1 MVTQLGE
8 QTALHATLHEHQII
22 GTCATRLVSLVA
34 EKSHCSRLLQMKV
47 HPGQRLSALL
57 FALASLSLA
66 QVNPTPEN
74 PTKVVLKAFETH
86 DIVMLGE
93 IHNNK
98 QEYEWLRSL
107 VANPEFADRVDDIV
121 MELGNSLYQKSVDRY
136 IAGEAV
142 PIEEVQRAWRNTLGL
157 GPPPPIYG
165 DLYKSVRETNM
176 RRHGK
181 HQMRVLCGDPYI
193 NWDNVKTQDDIGP
206 FLGHR
211 DQWYAQVV
219 KDEVL
224 AKHRR
229 AFLIAGSAHF
239 LRKQG
244 NGYIEPELRRTGAKT
259 FLILAGTN
267 AVKGYDDLDHRFDS
281 WPMPSIVS
289 LNGNWVGELAAIPVI
304 TGGTVEI
311 QAPAR
316 LKDAA
321 DALLYL
327 GPRDSL
333 IAVEAP
339 REEVDGTPYGKEL
352 LRRMTT
358 LGLVLPFVP
367 EGKESPQFD
376 RPEPGNGSP
385 PFSPPKTTDAPLPAR
400 PPSQ

>member
-1 MVTQLGE
+1 
-8 QTALHATLHEHQII
+8 
-22 GTCATRLVSLVA
+22 
-34 EKSHCSRLLQMKV
+34 MKV
-47 HPGQRLSALL
+47 HLIRTFSALL
-57 FALASLSLA
+57 FALVSLCLGQADPSPKNASA
-66 QVNPTPEN
+66 
-74 PTKVVLKAFETH
+74 VVLQALETH

-98 QEYEWLRSL
+98 QEYEWLQSL
-107 VANPEFADRVDDIV
+107 VASPEFADQVDDVV

-142 PIEEVQRAWRNTLGL
+142 PIEDVQRAWRNTLGL
-157 GPPPPIYG
+157 GDPPPIYG
-165 DLYKSVRETNM
+165 DLYKTVRETNM

-193 NWDNVKTQDDIGP
+193 DWDKVKTQGDIGP

-211 DQWYAQVV
+211 DYWYAQVV

-224 AKHRR
+224 TKHHH
-229 AFLIAGSAHF
+229 AFLIAGSTHF
-239 LRKQG
+239 IRGLGQPNPAQGVRQSHRKRHNG
-244 NGYIEPELRRTGAKT
+244 LSNPGYIEPELRQAGAKT

-281 WPMPSIVS
+281 WPAPSIVL
-289 LNGNWVGELAAIPVI
+289 LNGNWVGELLAIPVI
-304 TGGTVEI
+304 SGGTQGI
-311 QAPAR
+311 DLPLK

-333 IAVEAP
+333 IEVEAA

-352 LRRMTT
+352 LRRMTI
-358 LGLVLPFVP
+358 LGLVLPYIP
-367 EGKESPQFD
+367 DGKQSAQFD
-376 RPEPGNGSP
+376 RPESGDGAPSFPAP
-385 PFSPPKTTDAPLPAR
+385 PRNMDAPLPPR

>member
-1 MVTQLGE
+1 VQ
-8 QTALHATLHEHQII
+8 
-22 GTCATRLVSLVA
+22 V
-34 EKSHCSRLLQMKV
+34 KV
-47 HPGQRLSALL
+47 HPIQTLSALL
-57 FALASLSLA
+57 VALTSLCLA
-66 QVNPTPEN
+66 QRNPSPEN
-74 PTKVVLKAFETH
+74 ATAAVLKVFETH

-93 IHNNK
+93 IHWNK
-98 QEYEWLRSL
+98 QEYEWLNSL

-121 MELGNSLYQKSVDRY
+121 MEFGNSLYQKSVDRY

-142 PIEEVQRAWRNTLGL
+142 PIEEAQRAWRNILGL

-165 DLYKSVRETNM
+165 ELYKAVREMNL
-176 RRHGK
+176 RRPGK

-193 NWDNVKTQDDIGP
+193 NWDKVKTQDELGP

-224 AKHRR
+224 AKHHR

-239 LRKQG
+239 LREEG
-244 NGYIEPELRRTGAKT
+244 AGYIEPELRRAGAKT
-259 FLILAGTN
+259 FVILAGTN

-281 WPMPSIVS
+281 WLAPSIAL
-289 LNGNWVGELAAIPVI
+289 LNGNWVGELLAIPVI
-304 TGGTVEI
+304 SGGTQGI
-311 QAPAR
+311 DSHLK

-327 GPRDSL
+327 GARDSL

-352 LRRMTT
+352 LRRMAIF
-358 LGLVLPFVP
+358 GFQPSIP
-367 EGKESPQFD
+367 EMLSHKTENPQFT
-376 RPEPGNGSP
+376 RPEPSEGP
-385 PFSPPKTTDAPLPAR
+385 PSFPTPPKNMNAPLPAR

>member
-1 MVTQLGE
+1 
-8 QTALHATLHEHQII
+8 
-22 GTCATRLVSLVA
+22 
-34 EKSHCSRLLQMKV
+34 
-47 HPGQRLSALL
+47 
-57 FALASLSLA
+57 
-66 QVNPTPEN
+66 
-74 PTKVVLKAFETH
+74 
-86 DIVMLGE
+86 MLGE

-98 QEYEWLRSL
+98 QEYEWLQSL
-107 VANPEFADRVDDIV
+107 VANPEFADRVDDVV
-121 MELGNSLYQKSVDRY
+121 MELGNSLYQRSVDRY

-165 DLYKSVRETNM
+165 DLYKTVRETNM
-176 RRHGK
+176 RRPGK

-193 NWDNVKTQDDIGP
+193 NWDKVKKQDDIGP

-219 KDEVL
+219 NDEVL
-224 AKHRR
+224 AKHHR

-239 LRKQG
+239 LRQQG
-244 NGYIEPELRRTGAKT
+244 NGYIEPEFRRAGAKT

-267 AVKGYDDLDHRFDS
+267 AVKGYDDLDKRFNS
-281 WPMPSIVS
+281 WPAPSIVP
-289 LNGNWVGELAAIPVI
+289 LNGNWVGDLPAIPVI
-304 TGGTVEI
+304 SGGTEVI
-311 QAPAR
+311 DTPLK

-333 IAVEAP
+333 IAVSAR

-352 LRRMTT
+352 LRRMTV
-358 LGLVLPFVP
+358 LGLVLPYIP
-367 EGKESPQFD
+367 DSNESAQFD
-376 RPEPGNGSP
+376 RPEPGDRLP
-385 PFSPPKTTDAPLPAR
+385 PFTPPKTMNAPLPRR

>member
-1 MVTQLGE
+1 MK
-8 QTALHATLHEHQII
+8 LHPVPT
-22 GTCATRLVSLVA
+22 
-34 EKSHCSRLLQMKV
+34 
-47 HPGQRLSALL
+47 LSALL
-57 FALASLSLA
+57 FALASLCAA
-66 QVNPTPEN
+66 QADPRPKNASA
-74 PTKVVLKAFETH
+74 VVLQTFETR

-93 IHNNK
+93 IHWNK
-98 QEYEWLRSL
+98 QEYQWLQSL

-121 MELGNSLYQKSVDRY
+121 MELGNSLYQTSVDRY

-142 PIEEVQRAWRNTLGL
+142 PIEDVQRAWRNTLGL
-157 GPPPPIYG
+157 GPPPPIYR
-165 DLYKSVRETNM
+165 DLYKTVRETNM

-193 NWDNVKTQDDIGP
+193 NWDKVKTQDDIGP

-219 KDEVL
+219 KDQVI
-224 AKHRR
+224 AKHHR

-239 LRKQG
+239 LRERG
-244 NGYIEPELRRTGAKT
+244 NGYIEPELRRAGGKT

-281 WPMPSIVS
+281 WPAPSIALV
-289 LNGNWVGELAAIPVI
+289 NGNWVGELLAIPVI
-304 TGGTVEI
+304 SGGTESI
-311 QAPAR
+311 DRPLK

-333 IAVEAP
+333 IAVEAV

-352 LRRMTT
+352 LRRMKID
-358 LGLVLPFVP
+358 GLVSPYIPDV
-367 EGKESPQFD
+367 KESPQFD
-376 RPEPGNGSP
+376 RPEPGNGPP
-385 PFSPPKTTDAPLPAR
+385 PFSPPKSIDAPLAPR